1 MVNQDLNIGE
11 LIPEISPN
19 VEDKLIICLAKEVQ
33 LYTKSMKG
41 TKCLLCPFRVLSRFS
56 YLRRHLQY
64 HCRENMFVASLRS
77 SQLNVIRAIFNRRLA
92 ITPVSIGENLKPD
105 LLRLSAAFIQN

>member
-1 MVNQDLNIGE
+1 MVNQDFNIGE

-64 HCRENMFVASLRS
+64 HCREN
-77 SQLNVIRAIFNRRLA
+77 I
-92 ITPVSIGENLKPD
+92 
-105 LLRLSAAFIQN
+105 AFILENIPFFYAFSIWERFF